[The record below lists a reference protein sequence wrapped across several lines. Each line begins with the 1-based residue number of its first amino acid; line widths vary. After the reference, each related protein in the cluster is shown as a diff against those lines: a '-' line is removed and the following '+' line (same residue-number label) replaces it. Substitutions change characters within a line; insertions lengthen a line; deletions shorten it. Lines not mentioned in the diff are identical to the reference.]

1 MVRHPVKVE
10 RYGPLLPPVRRL
22 SWFDQSMNIAK
33 SLLRYNI
40 VFCVFNFFL
49 GEVIGPVAVAQHQAK
64 HGLALLVGS
73 RD

>member
-1 MVRHPVKVE
+1 MKVE

-22 SWFDQSMNIAK
+22 SWFVNIAK
-33 SLLRYNI
+33 YLLRYNI

-49 GEVIGPVAVAQHQAK
+49 GEVIGPVAVTQHQAK
-64 HGLALLVGS
+64 HGLALLLVGS

>member
-1 MVRHPVKVE
+1 VKVE

-33 SLLRYNI
+33 FLLCYNI
-40 VFCVFNFFL
+40 VFCVFNFLL

-64 HGLALLVGS
+64 HGLALLLLSS